1 MAPLFE
7 HYGVQL
13 WMPEVG
19 GRVDYAS
26 EHDEKTMAVQTR
38 EQGRYLGGRP
48 PYGYRLA
55 DAGPH
60 PNKRTPRGA
69 GERTAW
75 TPIRRPRRPSGG
87 SSSSAWPGIR

>member
-26 EHDEKTMAVQTR
+26 EHDERAMTMTTR
-38 EQGRYLGGRP
+38 YPPLCALRNPSVNKAMAAHNGLIRLQRDTTRTGGA
-48 PYGYRLA
+48 LEA
-55 DAGPH
+55 
-60 PNKRTPRGA
+60 
-69 GERTAW
+69 
-75 TPIRRPRRPSGG
+75 
-87 SSSSAWPGIR
+87 